1 MLQLAKILR
10 NVPDDDDYK
19 VTTRTVVQ
27 ACGKN
32 KNHGNTSYKIMTYVT
47 KLWLLILNYLQNSW
61 SWIF

>member
-32 KNHGNTSYKIMTYVT
+32 KKIMAILAT
-47 KLWLLILNYLQNSW
+47 KL
-61 SWIF
+61 

>member
-32 KNHGNTSYKIMTYVT
+32 KK
-47 KLWLLILNYLQNSW
+47 SW
-61 SWIF
+61 QY